1 MVTEDY
7 YLLAFWA
14 LVVIALMEVLRLTY
28 GGL

>member
-1 MVTEDY
+1 MDAVDY

-14 LVVIALMEVLRLTY
+14 LVVIALMEVLHLAY